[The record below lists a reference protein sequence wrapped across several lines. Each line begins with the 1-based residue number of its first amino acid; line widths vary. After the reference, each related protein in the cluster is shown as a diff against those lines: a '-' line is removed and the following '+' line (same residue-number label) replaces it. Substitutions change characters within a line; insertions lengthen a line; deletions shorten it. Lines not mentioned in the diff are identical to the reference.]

1 MKKWPLRIAL
11 SLRVLAARAVA
22 QFGGPSVQ
30 GDSQSHDRVEAP
42 WLIDGSINGNPT

>member
-11 SLRVLAARAVA
+11 SLRVLAAPAVT

-30 GDSQSHDRVEAP
+30 GDPQLHDWAKAP
-42 WLIDGSINGNPT
+42 WLIDGSINGKPT